1 MVEVDC
7 RGMVC
12 PQPIIATRKAMREQK
27 EGTEISVLLDNR
39 TSYQNVQTLLTGFG
53 CTLET
58 QEADGAFRVTF
69 HNPHLA
75 EELLAPSQDPTTC
88 PTSGEGA
95 TLLCAT
101 NVLGEGDAT
110 LGAILMKGFLSTLVE
125 WTPIPRSILF
135 LNSGVKLC
143 LKDSGALE
151 TLKALEAKG
160 TELIICGTCVDY
172 YKVRELVSVGTIGNM
187 QTISERL
194 AKATK
199 VVRL

>member
-12 PQPIIATRKAMREQK
+12 PQPIIATRKAMREEK
-27 EGTEISVLLDNR
+27 EGTEIRVVVDNH

-53 CTLET
+53 CKVET
-58 QEADGAFRVTF
+58 QEGEGLFQVTF
-69 HNPHLA
+69 RNPRLA
-75 EELLAPSQDPTTC
+75 SELLAPSQDPTAC
-88 PTSGEGA
+88 PTETVGA

-101 NVLGEGDAT
+101 NVLGVGDDT
-110 LGAILMKGFLSTLVE
+110 LGTILMKGFLSTLLE
-125 WTPIPRSILF
+125 WTPAPEAILF

-143 LKDSGALE
+143 LADSGALE

-160 TELIICGTCVDY
+160 TTLIICGTCVDY
-172 YKVRELVSVGTIGNM
+172 YKVREAVAVGTVGNM

-194 AKATK
+194 ARATK